1 MADLDEAAGGW
12 PTGSLI
18 FRPAT
23 RAVPLA
29 NEQDKQR
36 QLANISGFLLSL
48 SLSLFYCAYR
58 SAQPK
63 AKGRGLDDQTRRHRL
78 PEWKAPMCTTIIPS
92 RCLLLEARR
101 RNINITT
108 PC

>member
-36 QLANISGFLLSL
+36 QLAKISGFLLSL

-58 SAQPK
+58 SQRPK
-63 AKGRGLDDQTRRHRL
+63 GAASMIRRVG
-78 PEWKAPMCTTIIPS
+78 TDF
-92 RCLLLEARR
+92 
-101 RNINITT
+101 RNGKLQ
-108 PC
+108 CALQ